1 MNLIEFQTEDNKVM
15 KVDERIIKISELF
28 NTLHQNYETEIGK
41 PLTGITEKDMNLLIE
56 FCEAI
61 NYTPIKFNTPLWKKP
76 FQIHYDEIIGK
87 NEKLK
92 NFYAQ
97 LTSDKLIQY
106 FKICYFY
113 ESKVLQEFL
122 YFKLYEVFNDKE
134 KFKNYFKNENKDTL
148 EQILKINDEKKNLL
162 YNEYR
167 DFIEKQV
174 NLTSPEE
181 IENYLIQFYQ

>member
-1 MNLIEFQTEDNKVM
+1 M
-15 KVDERIIKISELF
+15 
-28 NTLHQNYETEIGK
+28 
-41 PLTGITEKDMNLLIE
+41 
-56 FCEAI
+56 
-61 NYTPIKFNTPLWKKP
+61 
-76 FQIHYDEIIGK
+76 
-87 NEKLK
+87 
-92 NFYAQ
+92 
-97 LTSDKLIQY
+97 IQY

-181 IENYLIQFYQ
+181 IENYLIQFYP